1 MSEKK
6 KCRLD
11 DDGSPQ
17 VVVIEAGE
25 DPQALWVRVGP
36 VYDTVQLNGFEK
48 TVQRKRPGIWIE
60 YQSNHMASDLSGPV
74 LLTPKVWRKLVKAV
88 EEGLEGWE

>member
-1 MSEKK
+1 MVSEKK

-11 DDGSPQ
+11 DDGGPQ

-36 VYDTVQLNGFEK
+36 VYKHATTK
-48 TVQRKRPGIWIE
+48 RKKPGIWIE
-60 YQSNHMASDLSGPV
+60 YQSTHMASDMSGPV

-88 EEGLEGWE
+88 EDELEGWE